1 MPVYPIGITHRDRS
15 DAGARRCYHAM
26 AAIADCPISWF
37 QFFDLKNF
45 NFQRGDQFKMH
56 VRQGADAIYSYSK
69 PNHVMLVLREP
80 LDAS

>member
-1 MPVYPIGITHRDRS
+1 MPVYSIGITHRYRS

-26 AAIADCPISWF
+26 AAIAYCPIARL
-37 QFFDLKNF
+37 QLLDLQNLD
-45 NFQRGDQFKMH
+45 FQRGDQFKMH